1 MTLAAAPFDCVA
13 AAYSNLWSDT
23 LVGRLQRRAFWRFAL
38 PLFHSGDTVLDLGC
52 GTGDD
57 ALHFTRAGINVV
69 GIDASPEMVRI
80 ARERGV
86 DGRLCR
92 IEDLDCLG
100 TKFDGAIS
108 DFGALNCVPNLAPVC
123 AALARLI
130 QPGGSLAVCVM
141 GRVCAWETVW
151 YLLRGDPRKAMRRW
165 RGVSTSSLSSKVYYP
180 TVKSMARAFAPEFR
194 LEQTAGIGIFVPP
207 SFVAGLPVCLLRR
220 FGRIDRHM
228 ANKPFFRAVSDH
240 RVLIFR
246 RA

>member
-1 MTLAAAPFDCVA
+1 MTLAAAPFDRVA
-13 AAYSNLWSDT
+13 AAYSTLWSDT
-23 LVGRLQRRAFWRFAL
+23 LIGRLQRRAFWRFAL

-69 GIDASPEMVRI
+69 GIDASPEMVRV

-86 DGRLCR
+86 DARLCR
-92 IEDLDCLG
+92 IEDLECLELM
-100 TKFDGAIS
+100 FDGATS
-108 DFGALNCVPNLAPVC
+108 DFGALNCVPDLGPVC

-130 QPGGSLAVCVM
+130 QPGGFLAICVM

-151 YLLRGDPRKAMRRW
+151 YLLRGDPHKAMRRW

-180 TVKSMARAFAPEFR
+180 TMKSIARAFAPAFH
-194 LEQTAGIGIFVPP
+194 LEQAAGIGIFVPP
-207 SFVAGLPVCLLRR
+207 SFVAGLPAWLLRH
-220 FGRIDRHM
+220 FERIDKRV
-228 ANKPFFRAVSDH
+228 ADKPFFSAISDH